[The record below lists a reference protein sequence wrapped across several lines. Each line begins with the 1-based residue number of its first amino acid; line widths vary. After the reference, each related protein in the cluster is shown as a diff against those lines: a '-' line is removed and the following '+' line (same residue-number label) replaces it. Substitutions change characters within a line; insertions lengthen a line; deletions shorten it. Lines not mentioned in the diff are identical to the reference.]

1 MRQRTVNTVKRFAAF
16 LMAFIM
22 TLTNMAFGPGIV
34 YAEEPPI
41 YIRTLTTEL
50 FSGAGAN
57 NTWTANSSA
66 AGHAFGFRINYAI
79 SGIGEVEEAGK
90 VKLVVPAS
98 ILTDRNSAAA
108 DILELS
114 IPSKED
120 YEAGEEIDKDINF
133 AWYREGDNIVLY
145 NIRKITAGDNGYIEL
160 SYATSK
166 TTYNYVDM
174 ADMRPFTCTMTVD
187 NGADGVS
194 TKTAPPITVRI
205 NTTATLNSTSKQ
217 YPTLF
222 KTWNNSWGTAPAD
235 SANYYYLWWPIY
247 STISATQPYNFSFAD
262 SVTAEVSNDEKT
274 WHDVSAEVVA
284 YKFAGQSVFGTVN
297 SVPSQTTTG
306 YRYDYVVTKITAS
319 EVDPYDHWRIHNT
332 ITATVDPVDQ
342 VDPDTTK
349 VSKRTFVWDKPFF
362 KYPTGHFMQYK
373 RADGAYRTYHPLS
386 IYTNSQHAASS
397 VSMKAGYYSRYDLND
412 FQDGTLATLGGLD
425 YAAWMVGY
433 PYPWTIEDGV
443 TRDQIMQDPELYF
456 GKVPVEYDLYDDR
469 VYFQH
474 NDSVTMTSD
483 DYRIT
488 KLDYSYLMRDA
499 VISSETAN
507 FTAVPVTY
515 TDNDIIRFYGNFF
528 GAANAETPGNWVN
541 FAAANLKT
549 GELTYDSTYVES
561 MSPSSIVFKDTANL
575 TQYRVNAKNAHYYT
589 EIFTVPN
596 IELKHS
602 AYVDGQLAGRD
613 DAGITNHAYAIFRKN
628 DGTEILRTEEA
639 DTDYVRITQKNSH
652 IAKSAVAATNN
663 VKKRYYTI
671 TWKVNA
677 NETITYGAGETGFV
691 PQATGVF
698 YDLLP
703 KGANIDV
710 NSVDVADGNTFLSE
724 SSFRVQTVPNY
735 KNTGRTLLIVYI
747 DTEGENF
754 SVYFDTIHSWNSIAD
769 FGKDVY
775 NPTAYRTGNSKITNG
790 SADDGGSITEKTL
803 MAGLGYLDDNGNGN
817 PADTSGN
824 VYDGT
829 EPRYIYGQRT
839 FDILALTAASAGLI
853 KQVKREGEKNYS
865 YDTYTTING
874 DYSYR
879 IRFMNSYTT
888 KAKDMIFFDS
898 MENYSIT
905 EGRTSSVEH
914 VSDWHGT
921 ITGIDL
927 SQLTNAGAAP
937 VLYVSTISDLDVED
951 HHDITDSSVWTMVP
965 NPDSYDYSDVK
976 AIAIDVRRKRSGE
989 EFILDKGESVTAT
1002 VFMRAPAEAP
1012 AVTGDYP
1019 YTYNNIY
1026 ISDTVM
1032 SDDTEAGFFIH
1043 QDYTSV
1049 ALKVAG
1055 SFGLKKVSSENPS
1068 TTIKDIQFRL
1078 RGISDYGTEVDQIVS
1093 TNSVGEI
1100 SFNDI
1105 ELATAGGNGG
1115 YILQEYLTNDDWLL
1129 DMTEHR
1135 VYVDGY
1141 GKVWIDGVEYT
1152 NGTIVLSN
1160 NPRIHG
1166 DLRIYKEELGTE
1178 NDEYPVMVAGCSFR
1192 LSGVSDYGTDV
1203 NMYAETSVTGVANF
1217 RNIELGTYELKEV
1230 SSNPYYVPNTETFT
1244 VVVDE
1249 TGKASITSTSEYNT
1263 KRENGYDV
1271 ILNEPRY
1278 HNLKLTK
1285 KDATDGRTI
1294 QGAEFTLTGISDLGN
1309 ALDVTGVADASGM
1322 LVFEDIE
1329 KGTYVLKETAAPTGV
1344 DEYGHTGTGGV
1355 RNYIGD
1361 QNEYIVKID
1370 KTGNVT
1376 INGLEQNGAG
1386 FFEVMNERA
1395 LDGEIIVTKIWDDM
1409 VEDGDSRPFPTIHIS
1424 TIDPTQ
1430 KKLTI
1435 TYDADGGKYTD
1446 NSTEN
1451 YVTYLI
1457 DQAVPG
1463 THGAANFSPYGE
1475 HTIFASA
1482 QDVLSGI
1489 ASMFVEGVQ
1498 TTFVPMNVYAADIA
1512 SGTFDGVSWRIT
1524 EDKELVIGNGGTQT
1538 FTYWDDQRNW
1548 PWKNAGEITSVRF
1561 DGTVKGSGFMDEMF
1575 RSVGNDPGTVVSID
1589 MTGFD
1594 GSGVETASHMFSN
1607 NPNLT
1612 SINIGNLDLSGA
1624 SNIYSMFQNCTSLT
1638 SVDLSGMR
1646 LENAND
1652 VTEMFS
1658 GCTSLQTVKLGSL
1671 YLGYSTRAMFD
1682 GCSSLTSVNFTNADA
1697 SDVHDIAYI
1706 FRGCSTIKEINISS
1720 FNAEVTRMDAAF
1732 DSCTSLKTLNLTGI
1746 DLSGKTL
1753 SDLSGG
1759 EYSQAYMIYNCP
1771 NLTKVVFP
1779 EKFFFCSTEAPFAPE
1794 SDENYTIPYEDHHKW
1809 IHKKN
1814 LLGGKTNDNTE
1825 WEAESIYQA
1834 GYNAF
1839 DGSSTF
1845 SLGGTWERTDHSNTI
1860 DLGGG
1865 DFEYVSEDD
1874 GWVKN
1879 GNTWIYKFNVFDE
1892 NAKYY
1897 LWEDDLTG
1905 YESSA
1910 TPTHYAI
1917 INDGTITKHGEVT
1930 NREIIDYG
1938 ALEIRKTV
1946 DGAEDSRDFLF
1957 DVTLA
1962 GAKIFTGSQVID
1974 GIAFTNGKATV
1985 KVKHGETL
1993 RIENIPAG
2001 TTYTVS
2007 EHEYAD
2013 YTTTYTG
2020 STGTITTD
2028 TTSAVAVE
2036 TGVTG
2041 TITANETAVIAATN
2055 THTAPPEEPT
2065 DITIQKIVSGYR
2077 ETESSYTFYMSM
2089 RGLHPGI
2096 TYFTSN
2102 DRSFTADENG
2112 EANITLTLQ
2121 NEESVTINGV
2131 PVGTIYRVTE
2141 EAGDYTASYT
2151 VELGGATIDEGAVNT
2166 KDTQLSTA
2174 DITASEASTVTF
2186 TNRIA
2191 YSQDLVVKK
2200 TLTNGIQGDEEENF
2214 EITAEFTDLAANA
2227 YYRSDI
2233 GRITSDEDGY
2243 AIKTF
2248 LLKQNESVRFYGL
2261 PTGSR
2266 YRIKEAA
2273 YGKFIATYEITGTNV
2288 TAVSASGGN
2297 TEAGKEM
2304 TTSRE
2309 LVNQGE
2315 EAVVT
2320 INNERV
2326 MTGSVGLYK
2335 HNTEDTP
2342 EPLMGA
2348 VFQLF
2353 RTAASAGT
2361 DEDVYIG
2368 EYTTNEAGKLTASNL
2383 SAGDYY
2389 FLEKIA
2395 PDGYR
2400 ISAATFPVT
2409 LTTEQ
2414 IIAQNNNVGGA
2425 LVDDPSVYPVA
2436 DAPNMLSTATVTIT
2450 ATKTMT
2456 NGTLTAGAY
2465 TFVLEKDG
2473 TELQRTSN
2481 AATGEVAFLPITY
2494 HLADAGKTFTYTVRE
2509 LANAGTDVYYDTA
2522 EYTVTVEVT
2531 DDNGELKADI
2541 VSITK

>member
-98 ILTDRNSAAA
+98 ILVDRNSAAA

-120 YEAGEEIDKDINF
+120 YESGEEIDSDINF
-133 AWYREGDNIVLY
+133 AWYREGDNIILY

-222 KTWNNSWGTAPAD
+222 KTWNNSWGAAPAD

-284 YKFAGQSVFGTVN
+284 YKFAGQSVFGTGN
-297 SVPSQTTTG
+297 SVSSQTTTG

-412 FQDGTLATLGGLD
+412 FQDGTLVTLGGLD

-528 GAANAETPGNWVN
+528 GAANAGTPGNWVN

-549 GELTYDSTYVES
+549 GALTYDSTYVES
-561 MSPSSIVFKDTANL
+561 MSPSSIIFKDTANL

-602 AYVDGQLAGRD
+602 SYVDSQLAGRD

-628 DGTEILRTEEA
+628 DGTVILNTEEA

-691 PQATGVF
+691 PQETGVF

-790 SADDGGSITEKTL
+790 SADDGGSITENTL
-803 MAGLGYLDDNGNGN
+803 MAGLGYLDDNGNDN
-817 PADTSGN
+817 PADMSGN
-824 VYDGT
+824 VYDGS

-879 IRFMNSYTT
+879 IRFMNAYTT

-951 HHDITDSSVWTMVP
+951 HHDITDGSVWTMVP
-965 NPDSYDYSDVK
+965 NPDSYNYSDVK
-976 AIAIDVRRKRSGE
+976 AIAIDARRKRSGE
-989 EFILDKGESVTAT
+989 DFILDKGESVTAT

-1093 TNSVGEI
+1093 TNSIGEI

-1166 DLRIYKEELGTE
+1166 NLRIYKEELGTE
-1178 NDEYPVMVAGCSFR
+1178 NDEYPVLVAGCSFR

-1249 TGKASITSTSEYNT
+1249 TGRASITSTSEYNT

-1309 ALDVTGVADASGM
+1309 ALNVTGVADANGM

-1361 QNEYIVKID
+1361 QNEYIVTIAR
-1370 KTGNVT
+1370 TGNVT
-1376 INGLEQNGAG
+1376 INGLQQNGAG

-1451 YVTYLI
+1451 YVSYLV
-1457 DQAVPG
+1457 AR
-1463 THGAANFSPYGE
+1463 A
-1475 HTIFASA
+1475 
-1482 QDVLSGI
+1482 
-1489 ASMFVEGVQ
+1489 
-1498 TTFVPMNVYAADIA
+1498 A
-1512 SGTFDGVSWRIT
+1512 SGTQST
-1524 EDKELVIGNGGTQT
+1524 T
-1538 FTYWDDQRNW
+1538 
-1548 PWKNAGEITSVRF
+1548 
-1561 DGTVKGSGFMDEMF
+1561 GTV
-1575 RSVGNDPGTVVSID
+1575 
-1589 MTGFD
+1589 
-1594 GSGVETASHMFSN
+1594 
-1607 NPNLT
+1607 
-1612 SINIGNLDLSGA
+1612 
-1624 SNIYSMFQNCTSLT
+1624 
-1638 SVDLSGMR
+1638 
-1646 LENAND
+1646 
-1652 VTEMFS
+1652 
-1658 GCTSLQTVKLGSL
+1658 
-1671 YLGYSTRAMFD
+1671 
-1682 GCSSLTSVNFTNADA
+1682 
-1697 SDVHDIAYI
+1697 
-1706 FRGCSTIKEINISS
+1706 
-1720 FNAEVTRMDAAF
+1720 
-1732 DSCTSLKTLNLTGI
+1732 
-1746 DLSGKTL
+1746 
-1753 SDLSGG
+1753 
-1759 EYSQAYMIYNCP
+1759 
-1771 NLTKVVFP
+1771 
-1779 EKFFFCSTEAPFAPE
+1779 
-1794 SDENYTIPYEDHHKW
+1794 
-1809 IHKKN
+1809 
-1814 LLGGKTNDNTE
+1814 
-1825 WEAESIYQA
+1825 
-1834 GYNAF
+1834 
-1839 DGSSTF
+1839 
-1845 SLGGTWERTDHSNTI
+1845 
-1860 DLGGG
+1860 DLGDG
-1865 DFEYVSEDD
+1865 DFEYISENN

-1879 GNTWIYKFNVFDE
+1879 GNTWTYKFHVFDE

-1930 NREIIDYG
+1930 NREVIDYG

-1946 DGAEDSRDFLF
+1946 NGAEDSRDFLF

-1962 GAKIFTGSQVID
+1962 GTKIFTGSQVID

-1993 RIENIPAG
+1993 RIEDIPAG

-2065 DITIQKIVSGYR
+2065 NITIQKIVSGYR
-2077 ETESSYTFYMSM
+2077 ETENSYTFYMSM

-2151 VELGGATIDEGAVNT
+2151 VEIGGATIDEGAVNT

-2409 LTTEQ
+2409 LTQEQ
-2414 IIAQNNNVGGA
+2414 IIAQNNDAGGA

-2494 HLADAGKTFTYTVRE
+2494 HLSDAGKTFTYTVRE